1 MTPPNTDPSR
11 APSFKDSHKPL
22 RLWPGVVAV
31 VLQWLGWLVV
41 PALFPSIGIFGLLGL
56 PLGALAITI
65 WWLFFSRAAWIER
78 IGALILF
85 GVAPFLTK
93 LIVHPSISNGAQ
105 GYLIY
110 LLAMPVMSLALVAW
124 AVATRR
130 LAIGRRRAALVVA
143 VVIASATLLLIRTGG
158 ISGDGQSDLHFR
170 WTKTPEE
177 RLLAQA
183 ANEPLASTAA
193 APAIA
198 QTDGEWPGFRG
209 ANRDG
214 IVHGVRINTD
224 WNAAPPV
231 QLWRRPVG
239 PGWSSFAV
247 QAGRF
252 YTQEQRGED
261 EVVGCYDVNTGQPIW
276 RHNDRARFWE
286 SNGGA
291 GPRAT
296 PTLSKGRVYSL
307 GATGIV
313 NVLDAGT
320 GSIIWSRNAVA
331 DTGAKIPGWGIS
343 GSPLVVNDVVIV
355 AAAGSLAAYDLA
367 TGTPRWY
374 GPRGGSSYSSPQLL
388 TVDGVAQVLLLHAT
402 GATSLALSDGKLLW
416 EHAWPGTPIVQPAF
430 ADNGDILMAVSDSSG
445 TRRLG
450 ITHAAGNWTTEE
462 RWTSEDLNPFFNDFV
477 INKGYAFGFDGNVLA
492 CINLQDGKRAWKGGR
507 YGNGQLVL
515 LGDQDVLL
523 VLSEKGELVLVKA
536 AADQFTELAR
546 FPALEGKTWNHPV
559 LIGDVLLVRND
570 HEMAAFRLAALK
582 QTVSLRLISP
592 TEDAN

>member
-1 MTPPNTDPSR
+1 MARKSVMTSPNTDSSP
-11 APSFKDSHKPL
+11 APSFKSSHKPL

-41 PALFPSIGIFGLLGL
+41 PVLFPSIGIFGLLGL
-56 PLGALAITI
+56 PLGALAIII
-65 WWLFFSRAAWIER
+65 WWLSFSRAAWIER

-130 LAIGRRRAALVVA
+130 LAMAQRRSALVA
-143 VVIASATLLLIRTGG
+143 TVVLACATLMLIRTGG

-183 ANEPLASTAA
+183 ANEPLAPTSA
-193 APAIA
+193 APVVAS
-198 QTDGEWPGFRG
+198 QTEGEWPGFRG

-214 IVHGVRINTD
+214 IVRGVRINTD

-261 EVVGCYDVNTGQPIW
+261 EVVACYDMNSGQPVW
-276 RHNDRARFWE
+276 RHTDRARFWE

-296 PTLSKGRVYSL
+296 PTISKGRVYSL

-313 NVLDAGT
+313 NVLDAGN
-320 GSIIWSRNAVA
+320 GSVIWSRNAVA

-343 GSPLVVNDVVIV
+343 GSPLVVNDTVIV

-388 TVDGVAQVLLLHAT
+388 TIDGIAQVMLLHAS
-402 GATSLALSDGKLLW
+402 GATSVAVSDGKLLW
-416 EHAWPGTPIVQPAF
+416 EHAWPGVPIVQPAL
-430 ADNGDILMAVSDSSG
+430 AENGDILLAVSDSSG

-450 ITHAAGNWTTEE
+450 ITHAGGNWTTQE

-559 LIGDVLLVRND
+559 LTGDMLLVRND
-570 HEMAAFRLAALK
+570 HEMAAFRLAR
-582 QTVSLRLISP
+582 VGV
-592 TEDAN
+592 